1 MFDKRIIGIDYGRR
15 RIGVAYSDP
24 LRITAQ
30 PLTTVLLK
38 TEVEAVN
45 RVCEVLA
52 KEDVELVV
60 VGLPVS
66 LSGETGGQMADEI
79 RKFAAGLEKRGYR
92 VVFEDER
99 FTSAEA
105 MATMRLAGK
114 REKQMRGK
122 TDVIAAQLILQGY
135 LDSLPK

>member
-38 TEVEAVN
+38 TEAEAVN

-52 KEDVELVV
+52 KEDVEFVV

-79 RKFAAGLEKRGYR
+79 RRFAAGLEKRGYR

-105 MATMRLAGK
+105 MATMRRAGK
-114 REKQMRGK
+114 KEKQMRGK

>member
-15 RIGVAYSDP
+15 RIGLACSDP

-30 PLTTVLLK
+30 PLTVIVLK
-38 TEVEAVN
+38 SEGEAVK
-45 RVCEVLA
+45 RVCDVLA
-52 KEDVELVV
+52 GENVELLV

-66 LSGETGGQMADEI
+66 LSGGTGGLMADEV
-79 RKFAAGLEKRGYR
+79 RRFASGLEKRGYR
-92 VVFEDER
+92 VTFEDEQ

-105 MATMRLAGK
+105 MATMRRAGK

-122 TDVIAAQLILQGY
+122 TDLIAAQLILQAY
-135 LDSLPK
+135 LDRLPR